1 MKEDPDSAARYRQRA
16 EELKVIAETTTDP
29 KSKKTLLDIAEDYE
43 RMARSRVRIDESDRA
58 KRR

>member
-29 KSKKTLLDIAEDYE
+29 KSKKTLRDIAEDYE

>member
-16 EELKVIAETTTDP
+16 EELRGIADP
-29 KSKKTLLDIAEDYE
+29 KSKKTLLAIAEDYE